1 MGWRATDIPDQSG
14 RLAVVTGANS
24 GIGLETARE
33 LARKGA
39 RVAMACRSE
48 TKARAAQA
56 VIMEEIPDARIDLWP
71 LDLSS
76 LESIRSFAKAFH
88 EKHETLDLLINNAG
102 VMIPPFG
109 RTADGFEI
117 QFGTNHLGHFAL
129 TAQLIDLLLPTA
141 GSRVVTVSS
150 IAHRFGRIRFD
161 NLNAERGYS
170 ASLAY
175 AQSKLANLSFALEL
189 HRRLEERGQKTLSVA
204 AHPGW
209 TATNLQDNSAFA
221 RFFSKHLAQSATRGA
236 LPTLRAATAPNA
248 QGGHYYGPRGWFE
261 MQGSPIVAY
270 TTRRARDPA
279 TAKTLWTV
287 SEELT
292 GVRFAVDVD

>member
-1 MGWRATDIPDQSG
+1 MSWSAKDIPDQSG

-48 TKARAAQA
+48 AKARAAQA
-56 VIMEEIPDARIDLWP
+56 AIVDEIPEARIDVWP

-76 LESIRSFAKAFH
+76 LESVRAFAESFH
-88 EKHETLDLLINNAG
+88 RKHEALDLLINNAG

-129 TAQLIDLLLPTA
+129 TAQMIDLLLPTA
-141 GSRVVTVSS
+141 GSRVVIVSS

-170 ASLAY
+170 ASMAY

-189 HRRLEERGQKTLSVA
+189 HRRLEERGLETKSVA

-209 TATNLQDNSAFA
+209 TYTNLQDNSALA
-221 RFFSKHLAQSATRGA
+221 RFFSKYLAQSAAHGA
-236 LPTLRAATAPNA
+236 LPTLRAATAPDA

-261 MQGSPIVAY
+261 LQGLPTVAY
-270 TTRRARDPA
+270 TTKKARDPA
-279 TAKTLWTV
+279 AAKTLWTA

-292 GVRFAVDVD
+292 SVRFALG